1 MSDTNSNPSG
11 LSKFL
16 NSPKMLRLHII
27 IGIMGIILFSYVLY
41 TTASWAKP
49 MEQIA
54 VGFMIAV
61 ALSNVVLNTIKL
73 RRRGNASTK

>member
-1 MSDTNSNPSG
+1 MSETNPST
-11 LSKFL
+11 SKFSQFL
-16 NSPKMLRLHII
+16 NSTKMLRVHIA
-27 IGIMGIILFSYVLY
+27 IGVLGIALFSYVLY

-49 MEQIA
+49 TEQIA

-73 RRRGNASTK
+73 RRRKSEGNA